1 MPTHKH
7 KVGNLG
13 GDYGMDVEVDAGLDN
28 IHLAIDELPE
38 VVSRVKE
45 LPRIELGDINT
56 NISVK
61 EMPRIELGDIN
72 TNISVKEMPR
82 IEVDANTTSTLDVSL
97 KEIPDVRAH
106 LPAHYNLG
114 ISIFGIEVVNFSLC
128 GESQVITEK
137 FVPRRMEL
145 CR

>member
-1 MPTHKH
+1 MPTYKH
-7 KVGNLG
+7 KVKNWD
-13 GDYGMDVEVDAGLDN
+13 GDYGLDVDAGLDN
-28 IHLAIDELPE
+28 MNLSVNNLPE
-38 VVSRVKE
+38 FVSRVKE

-56 NISVK
+56 NIRVK
-61 EMPRIELGDIN
+61 EIPRIEI
-72 TNISVKEMPR
+72 
-82 IEVDANTTSTLDVSL
+82 DANTRSTLDLSI

-114 ISIFGIEVVNFSLC
+114 ISIFGVEVINFSLC

-137 FVPRRMEL
+137 YVPRRMEL

>member
-1 MPTHKH
+1 MPTYKH

-13 GDYGMDVEVDAGLDN
+13 GDYDMDLDVDAGLEN
-28 IHLAIDELPE
+28 MHMSVEKLPE
-38 VVSRVKE
+38 FIARVKE

-56 NISVK
+56 NVRVT
-61 EMPRIELGDIN
+61 ELPRIEIDATTKSSL
-72 TNISVKEMPR
+72 NIS
-82 IEVDANTTSTLDVSL
+82 I

-114 ISIFGIEVVNFSLC
+114 ISLFGVEVINFSLC
-128 GESQVITEK
+128 GESQIITEK
-137 FVPRRMEL
+137 YRPRRMEL